1 MIYDIMSTIKKTV
14 SAALAV
20 SLMIG
25 IACMPANAQLRG
37 FGNKLKNNAEKVV
50 KDKGKKNEDKKD
62 KGQDAASSAS
72 TTNAGDYDY
81 NKKYTP
87 SAEAVAADP
96 LANSTEVKSGYT
108 KSVGD
113 IHAFYENVPDKYV
126 ISYLKPYYTEQ
137 NKIWYDLSPEAHNR
151 LMYLYMRMFDEL
163 LSASMDRPLVI
174 NSYAEIAPGVQIPL
188 DESFKNAWT
197 LQYLA
202 DPTSASAFKDYLYA
216 YAYKAYS
223 NYPWLTWQQPAG
235 TVLPDNFA
243 KIGYARDDKA
253 KELAT
258 TVLPYSTLQAIA
270 DSYIA
275 DVEGTS
281 KPFAKYFYWI
291 MADKVL
297 NDFMPAHKDHKAT
310 DAYRAKVAQFESKYG
325 NGNAT
330 LGNLLIASKKP
341 AVAEPKG
348 VAVSADIK
356 AMGDKAGKEIAY
368 GEYEKL
374 IYHDSKWTV
383 LKEDV
388 WPYKI
393 KGYSIPV
400 SIVFKMDGK
409 RWVISGA
416 LVKAPEGNNCFVQ
429 NGDTS
434 TASPLK

>member
-1 MIYDIMSTIKKTV
+1 MSTLKKIG
-14 SAALAV
+14 SIALMALLMMGAV
-20 SLMIG
+20 SL
-25 IACMPANAQLRG
+25 PASAQFKGL
-37 FGNKLKNNAEKVV
+37 GNKLKSKAEKVV
-50 KDKGKKNEDKKD
+50 KEKVDDKKREV
-62 KGQDAASSAS
+62 KGQVTPSSGN
-72 TTNAGDYDY
+72 TGGDFNY
-81 NKKYTP
+81 NKKYAP
-87 SAEAVAADP
+87 SAEAVVADP
-96 LANSTEVKSGYT
+96 LATSTEVKDGYT

-113 IHAFYENVPDKYV
+113 IHAFYENVPDEFV

-137 NKIWYDLSPEAHNR
+137 NKIWYDLSPDAHNR

-163 LSASMDRPLVI
+163 LSASMDRPLAI
-174 NSYAEIAPGVQIPL
+174 TSYAEVAPGVQIPL

-202 DPTSASAFKDYLYA
+202 DPTSAQAFKDYLYA

-223 NYPWLTWQQPAG
+223 NYPWLSWQQPAG
-235 TVLPDNFA
+235 TVLPSDFT
-243 KIGYARDDKA
+243 KKGYARDDKA

-258 TVLPYSTLQAIA
+258 TVLPYSTLQELA
-270 DSYIA
+270 DSFMSDI
-275 DVEGTS
+275 DKTE

-291 MADKVL
+291 MADKIL

-310 DAYRAKVAQFESKYG
+310 DAYRAKTAQFESKYG

-330 LGNLLIASKKP
+330 LGNMLIASKKP

-356 AMGDKAGKEIAY
+356 AMGDKAGREIAY

-374 IYHDSKWTV
+374 IYHDSQWTV

-409 RWVISGA
+409 RWVIKGA
-416 LVKAPEGNNCFVQ
+416 LVKAPQGNNCFVQ
-429 NGDTS
+429 NGDVS

>member
-1 MIYDIMSTIKKTV
+1 MSTLKGIG
-14 SAALAV
+14 SIALAAMIMMGV
-20 SLMIG
+20 ATLPATAQFKSL
-25 IACMPANAQLRG
+25 
-37 FGNKLKNNAEKVV
+37 GNKLKNKAEKVV
-50 KDKGKKNEDKKD
+50 KDKKETKAKD
-62 KGQDAASSAS
+62 NVENKIQSSTSSGTSDSGAF
-72 TTNAGDYDY
+72 DY

-96 LANSTEVKSGYT
+96 LASSTEVKDGYT

-113 IHAFYENVPDKYV
+113 IHAFYENVPDEFV
-126 ISYLKPYYTEQ
+126 MSCLKPYYTEK
-137 NKIWYDLSPEAHNR
+137 NKIWYDLSPDAHNR
-151 LMYLYMRMFDEL
+151 LMYAYMTMFNDL
-163 LSASMDRPLVI
+163 LSASMDRPLAI
-174 NSYAEIAPGVQIPL
+174 ASYAEVAPGVQVPL
-188 DESFKNAWT
+188 DEAFKNAWT

-223 NYPWLTWQQPAG
+223 NYPWLSWQQPAG
-235 TVLPDNFA
+235 SVLPSDFTT
-243 KIGYARDDKA
+243 KGYARDDMA
-253 KELAT
+253 KKLAT
-258 TVLPYSTLQAIA
+258 TVLPYTTLQQLADSFIA
-270 DSYIA
+270 DI
-275 DVEGTS
+275 DKTE

-291 MADKVL
+291 MADKIL
-297 NDFMPAHKDHKAT
+297 NDFMPAHKDHDQSN

-330 LGNLLIASKKP
+330 LGNMLIASNKP

-374 IYHDSKWTV
+374 IYHSSKWTV

-400 SIVFKMDGK
+400 SIIFKKGGK
-409 RWVISGA
+409 RWTISGA
-416 LVKAPEGNNCFVQ
+416 LVKAPQGNHCFVQ
-429 NGDTS
+429 NGDPS

>member
-1 MIYDIMSTIKKTV
+1 MSTLKRFDSIVLTT
-14 SAALAV
+14 LLTMGAV
-20 SLMIG
+20 TL
-25 IACMPANAQLRG
+25 PANAQFKGL
-37 FGNKLKNNAEKVV
+37 GNKLKSKAEKVV
-50 KDKGKKNEDKKD
+50 KEKVDDKKREV
-62 KGQDAASSAS
+62 KEQATPSSGNTGGA
-72 TTNAGDYDY
+72 YDY
-81 NKKYTP
+81 NKKYAP
-87 SAEAVAADP
+87 SAEAIAADP
-96 LANSTEVKSGYT
+96 LATSTEVKKGYT

-113 IHAFYENVPDKYV
+113 IHAFYENMPDEFV
-126 ISYLKPYYTEQ
+126 ISCLKPYYTEK
-137 NKIWYDLSPEAHNR
+137 NKIWYDLSPDAHNR

-163 LSASMDRPLVI
+163 LSASMDRPLAI
-174 NSYAEIAPGVQIPL
+174 TSYAEVAPGVQIPL

-202 DPTSASAFKDYLYA
+202 DPTSAQAFKDYLYA

-223 NYPWLTWQQPAG
+223 NYPWLSWQQPAG
-235 TVLPDNFA
+235 TVLPADFT
-243 KIGYARDDKA
+243 KKGYARDDKA
-253 KELAT
+253 KALAT
-258 TVLPYSTLQAIA
+258 TVLPYSTLQELA
-270 DSYIA
+270 DSYMSDI
-275 DVEGTS
+275 DNTE

-291 MADKVL
+291 MADKIL
-297 NDFMPAHKDHKAT
+297 NDFKPAHKDHKVT
-310 DAYRAKVAQFESKYG
+310 DAYRAKIAQFEAKYG

-330 LGNLLIASKKP
+330 LGNMLIASKKP

-348 VAVSADIK
+348 VSVSADIK
-356 AMGDKAGKEIAY
+356 AMGDKAGKEITY

-400 SIVFKMDGK
+400 SIVYKKDGK

-416 LVKAPEGNNCFVQ
+416 LVKAPQGNKCFIQ
-429 NGDTS
+429 NGDAS

>member
-1 MIYDIMSTIKKTV
+1 MSTLKKIG
-14 SAALAV
+14 SIALMALLMMGAV
-20 SLMIG
+20 SL
-25 IACMPANAQLRG
+25 PASAQFKGL
-37 FGNKLKNNAEKVV
+37 GNKLKSKAEKVV
-50 KDKGKKNEDKKD
+50 KEKVDDKKREV
-62 KGQDAASSAS
+62 KGQVTPSSGN
-72 TTNAGDYDY
+72 TGGDFNY
-81 NKKYTP
+81 NKKYAP

-96 LANSTEVKSGYT
+96 LATSTEVKDGYT

-113 IHAFYENVPDKYV
+113 IHAFYENVPDEFV

-137 NKIWYDLSPEAHNR
+137 NKIWYDLSPDAHNR

-163 LSASMDRPLVI
+163 LSASMDRPLAI
-174 NSYAEIAPGVQIPL
+174 TSYAEVAPGVQIPL

-202 DPTSASAFKDYLYA
+202 DPTSAQAFKDYLYA

-223 NYPWLTWQQPAG
+223 NYPWLSWQQPAG
-235 TVLPDNFA
+235 TVLPSDFT
-243 KIGYARDDKA
+243 KKGYARDDKA

-258 TVLPYSTLQAIA
+258 TVLPYSTLQELA
-270 DSYIA
+270 DSFMSDI
-275 DVEGTS
+275 DKTE

-291 MADKVL
+291 MADKIL
-297 NDFMPAHKDHKAT
+297 NDFMPAHKDHKTT
-310 DAYRAKVAQFESKYG
+310 DAYRAKTAQFESKYG

-330 LGNLLIASKKP
+330 LGNMLIASKKP

-356 AMGDKAGKEIAY
+356 AMGDKAGREIAY

-374 IYHDSKWTV
+374 IYHDSQWTV

-409 RWVISGA
+409 RWVIKGA
-416 LVKAPEGNNCFVQ
+416 LVKAPQGNNCFVQ
-429 NGDTS
+429 NGDVS

>member
-1 MIYDIMSTIKKTV
+1 MNTLKKFV
-14 SAALAV
+14 SIALTAL
-20 SLMIG
+20 LMTYAG
-25 IACMPANAQLRG
+25 SFTASAQFKGL
-37 FGNKLKNNAEKVV
+37 GNKLKNKAEKVV
-50 KDKGKKNEDKKD
+50 KNNVDDKKSEVKNEVTP
-62 KGQDAASSAS
+62 ASENSDES
-72 TTNAGDYDY
+72 FDY
-81 NKKYTP
+81 NKKYTASP
-87 SAEAVAADP
+87 EAIAADP
-96 LANSTEVKSGYT
+96 LAASSEVKDGYT
-108 KSVGD
+108 KSIGE
-113 IHAFYENVPDKYV
+113 IHAFYENAPDEFV
-126 ISYLKPYYTEQ
+126 ISYLKPYYTKQ
-137 NKIWYDLSPEAHNR
+137 NKIWYDLSPDAHNR

-174 NSYAEIAPGVQIPL
+174 NSYAEVAPGVQIPL

-197 LQYLA
+197 LQFIA

-223 NYPWLTWQQPAG
+223 NYPWLSWQQPAG
-235 TVLPDNFA
+235 SVLPSDFT
-243 KIGYARDDKA
+243 KKGYARDDKA

-258 TVLPYSTLQAIA
+258 TVLPYSTLQELA

-275 DVEGTS
+275 DIDNTEKT
-281 KPFAKYFYWI
+281 FAKYFYWI
-291 MADKVL
+291 MADKIL

-310 DAYRAKVAQFESKYG
+310 DAYRAKTAQFESKYG

-330 LGNLLIASKKP
+330 LGNMLIASKKP
-341 AVAEPKG
+341 AVTEPKG

-356 AMGDKAGKEIAY
+356 AMGDKAGKMITY

-374 IYHDSKWTV
+374 IYHDSNWTV

-400 SIVFKMDGK
+400 SIVFKKDGK
-409 RWVISGA
+409 RWVISGG
-416 LVKAPEGNNCFVQ
+416 LVKAPQGNNCFVQ
-429 NGDTS
+429 NGDIS

>member
-1 MIYDIMSTIKKTV
+1 MSTLKKIG
-14 SAALAV
+14 SIALMALLMMGAV
-20 SLMIG
+20 SL
-25 IACMPANAQLRG
+25 PASAQFKGL
-37 FGNKLKNNAEKVV
+37 GNKLKSKAEKVV
-50 KDKGKKNEDKKD
+50 KEKVDDKKREV
-62 KGQDAASSAS
+62 KGQVTPSSGN
-72 TTNAGDYDY
+72 TNGSFNY

-96 LANSTEVKSGYT
+96 LATSTEVKDGYT

-113 IHAFYENVPDKYV
+113 IHAFYENVPDEFV

-137 NKIWYDLSPEAHNR
+137 NKIWYDLSPDAHNR

-163 LSASMDRPLVI
+163 LSASMDRPLAI
-174 NSYAEIAPGVQIPL
+174 TSYAEVAPGVQIPL

-202 DPTSASAFKDYLYA
+202 DPTSAQAFKDYLYA

-223 NYPWLTWQQPAG
+223 NYPWLSWQQPAG
-235 TVLPDNFA
+235 TVLPSDFA
-243 KIGYARDDKA
+243 KKGYARDDKA

-258 TVLPYSTLQAIA
+258 TVLPYSTLQELA
-270 DSYIA
+270 DSFMS
-275 DVEGTS
+275 DVDKTE

-291 MADKVL
+291 MADKIL

-310 DAYRAKVAQFESKYG
+310 DAYRAKTAQFESKYG

-330 LGNLLIASKKP
+330 LGNMMIASKKP

-356 AMGDKAGKEIAY
+356 AMGDKAGREIAY

-374 IYHDSKWTV
+374 IYHDSQWTV

-409 RWVISGA
+409 RWVINGA
-416 LVKAPEGNNCFVQ
+416 LVKAPQGNNCFVQ
-429 NGDTS
+429 NGDVS

>member
-1 MIYDIMSTIKKTV
+1 MSTLKRFDSIVLTT
-14 SAALAV
+14 LLMMGAV
-20 SLMIG
+20 TL
-25 IACMPANAQLRG
+25 PANAQFKGL
-37 FGNKLKNNAEKVV
+37 GNKLKSKAEKVV
-50 KDKGKKNEDKKD
+50 KEKVDDKKREV
-62 KGQDAASSAS
+62 KGQATPSSGNTGGAF
-72 TTNAGDYDY
+72 NY

-96 LANSTEVKSGYT
+96 LATSTEVKKGYT

-113 IHAFYENVPDKYV
+113 IHAFYENVPDEFV
-126 ISYLKPYYTEQ
+126 ISCLKPYYTEQ
-137 NKIWYDLSPEAHNR
+137 NKIWYDLSPDAHNR

-163 LSASMDRPLVI
+163 LSASMDRPLAI
-174 NSYAEIAPGVQIPL
+174 TSYAEVAPGVQIPL

-202 DPTSASAFKDYLYA
+202 DPTSAQAFKDYLYA

-223 NYPWLTWQQPAG
+223 NYPWLSWQQPAG
-235 TVLPDNFA
+235 TVLPSDFT
-243 KIGYARDDKA
+243 KKGYARDDKA

-258 TVLPYSTLQAIA
+258 TVLPYSTLQELA
-270 DSYIA
+270 DSYMSDI
-275 DVEGTS
+275 DNTE

-291 MADKVL
+291 MADKIL
-297 NDFMPAHKDHKAT
+297 NDFMPAHKDHQAT
-310 DAYRAKVAQFESKYG
+310 DAYRAKTAQFEAKYG

-330 LGNLLIASKKP
+330 LGNMLIASKKP

-348 VAVSADIK
+348 TSVSADIK
-356 AMGDKAGKEIAY
+356 AMGDKAGKEITY

-383 LKEDV
+383 LKEKV

-400 SIVFKMDGK
+400 SIVYKKDGK

-416 LVKAPEGNNCFVQ
+416 LVKAPQGNKCFVQ
-429 NGDTS
+429 NGDVS